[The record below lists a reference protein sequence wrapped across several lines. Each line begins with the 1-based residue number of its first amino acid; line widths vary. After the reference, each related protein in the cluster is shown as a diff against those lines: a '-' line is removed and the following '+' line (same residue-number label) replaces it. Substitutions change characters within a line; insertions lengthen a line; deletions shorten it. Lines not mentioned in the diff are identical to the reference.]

1 MSTSDE
7 NEKSKIE
14 KNKKKMEKLE
24 ISQETTNNPTDME
37 EWNNNPM
44 LMTNSEI
51 DEKYNIP
58 KTRTRGFSLN
68 TKDIV
73 QNVLRHLSFQKHV
86 RLQGVLILMLLLI
99 ISAGHFVVFH
109 VFANT
114 QDSYDYQQINTE
126 FVWVFLAF
134 SIIYF
139 LRIIHILGT
148 WKGTAKDLIKEK
160 YDVNTN
166 ENVENEQATNVLS
179 TIKSKYT
186 ACLLYTSPSPRD

>member
-24 ISQETTNNPTDME
+24 ISQETTNNPTDAA

-73 QNVLRHLSFQKHV
+73 QNVLRHLSFKKHV

-109 VFANT
+109 
-114 QDSYDYQQINTE
+114 
-126 FVWVFLAF
+126 FVPLL
-134 SIIYF
+134 
-139 LRIIHILGT
+139 LR
-148 WKGTAKDLIKEK
+148 
-160 YDVNTN
+160 
-166 ENVENEQATNVLS
+166 Q
-179 TIKSKYT
+179 
-186 ACLLYTSPSPRD
+186 P